1 MITSAWGAWRRVEAR
16 GGAWQRV
23 EARGG
28 SWRRVA
34 ASRNFWRRVGARERS
49 DKDKISQKGRSERFL
64 SDGAIC
70 GLIGEAEAEVA
81 VGSGL

>member
-1 MITSAWGAWRRVEAR
+1 MITSAWGAWR
-16 GGAWQRV
+16 RV

-49 DKDKISQKGRSERFL
+49 DEDKISQKGRSERFL
-64 SDGAIC
+64 SDDAIC
-70 GLIGEAEAEVA
+70 GLIVEAEAEVA
-81 VGSGL
+81 AGSGL

>member
-1 MITSAWGAWRRVEAR
+1 MGRVAAR

-34 ASRNFWRRVGARERS
+34 ASRNFWRRMGARERS
-49 DKDKISQKGRSERFL
+49 DEDKILQKGRSERFL

-81 VGSGL
+81 AGSGL